1 MHVVLGADIG
11 GTATRVVLAGP
22 DGSVHGAGRAGG
34 GNLRSSR
41 PEDVAAHLTA
51 ALRDALAAA
60 GLGVRIDAAHLGIAG
75 AGDAGTA
82 AARSV
87 VARAWADAG
96 APEPS
101 VPVVVGD
108 DLEIAFASAAHGVD
122 GLLLLAGTGAVAGRI
137 QGGRV
142 VARCDGMGWLL
153 GDEGS
158 AVWLG
163 LGALRAVAADL
174 DGRGPATALTAAVLD
189 ALGVAGATGQDPR
202 QALIGAAYGAAPSTY
217 GRLAP
222 LVTAAAGAG
231 DATARTLVAAGA
243 AALLRTAARAASRVD
258 DAPAEVVVAGALLTA
273 DGSLRDAVLPGLR
286 AAYGA
291 PVREAVAPVAGA
303 VALAAAHAGWVRLD
317 LSRVAGWG

>member
-1 MHVVLGADIG
+1 MSVVLGADIG

-22 DGSVHGAGRAGG
+22 DGSVRGTGRAGG
-34 GNLRSSR
+34 GNLRSSH

-60 GLGVRIDAAHLGIAG
+60 GPGVRIDAAYLGIAG
-75 AGDAGTA
+75 AGDAGAA

-87 VARAWADAG
+87 VARAWADVG

-108 DLEIAFASAAHGVD
+108 DLEIAFASAAHGMD

-137 QGGRV
+137 VGGRV

-174 DGRGPATALTAAVLD
+174 DGRGPATALTPLVLD
-189 ALGVAGATGQDPR
+189 ALGVAGAGGDPR
-202 QALIGAAYGAAPSTY
+202 QALIGAAYGAAPATH

-231 DATARTLVAAGA
+231 DATARALVEAGA
-243 AALLRTAARAASRVD
+243 AALLHTAARAASRAD

-273 DGSLRDAVLPGLR
+273 DGSVRDAVLSGLR
-286 AAYGA
+286 VAYGV

-303 VALAAAHAGWVRLD
+303 VTLAAAHAGWVRPD
-317 LSRVAGWG
+317 RSSIAGGG